1 MAIILSKNLLSYLI
15 FLLFLNQ
22 FLSIPY
28 IEIPLKKIS
37 LKNDL
42 KSNDDSYLKLSTVE
56 SKLVNNSDN
65 LFVANIKIGS
75 DSQNFNL
82 LLDIELNILWVKSNE
97 YIDYSDNIENYYNP
111 STSTTSQRI
120 PSYYFLKNYRSSI
133 IGGLYYSDSIN
144 FSGKFFNLNF
154 GVANLTFQYDKNAD
168 GVIGLG
174 RKFNNYDES
183 FIHSFCNSNNIDSKS
198 FSIKK
203 NKFYIGKHENFD
215 KNDILSCELQETE
228 SWSCKL
234 QSMRIKSQK
243 HEFKSFGDFNI
254 KFDTVSEFII
264 MPLTYL
270 SNFLFKLS
278 KFECEDFANHGFF
291 FTNYHQLRCK
301 QSKNLPEFYFQIGN
315 SEFRLPTDVIYYK
328 YGGFL
333 YSRILFKENDEIVM
347 GAPFFNVYHTLFDY
361 EGTEMKFY
369 YVGDEEDKEEEKVE
383 EKEEE
388 KEEEREKEAEKED
401 EKEKEE
407 EKEKEAEKEEEKEEE
422 KEAEKEKE
430 KEAEKEEEKEKEK
443 EKEKEEEKEAEK
455 EKEKETEKE
464 EEMLEKEK
472 EKDTVKKDDSNGLS
486 YLMIGI
492 GSLLIVA
499 VIVSV
504 IICIRC
510 RKNKELD
517 DVGPIEDPNT
527 DELVGSEH

>member
-1 MAIILSKNLLSYLI
+1 
-15 FLLFLNQ
+15 
-22 FLSIPY
+22 
-28 IEIPLKKIS
+28 
-37 LKNDL
+37 
-42 KSNDDSYLKLSTVE
+42 
-56 SKLVNNSDN
+56 
-65 LFVANIKIGS
+65 
-75 DSQNFNL
+75 
-82 LLDIELNILWVKSNE
+82 
-97 YIDYSDNIENYYNP
+97 
-111 STSTTSQRI
+111 
-120 PSYYFLKNYRSSI
+120 
-133 IGGLYYSDSIN
+133 
-144 FSGKFFNLNF
+144 
-154 GVANLTFQYDKNAD
+154 
-168 GVIGLG
+168 
-174 RKFNNYDES
+174 
-183 FIHSFCNSNNIDSKS
+183 
-198 FSIKK
+198 
-203 NKFYIGKHENFD
+203 
-215 KNDILSCELQETE
+215 
-228 SWSCKL
+228 
-234 QSMRIKSQK
+234 
-243 HEFKSFGDFNI
+243 
-254 KFDTVSEFII
+254 
-264 MPLTYL
+264 MPLNYL

-407 EKEKEAEKEEEKEEE
+407 EEEKEAEKEEEKEEEKEAEKEKEKEEEKEKEKEKEEEAEKEEEKEAEKEVEKEKEKEEE